1 MEEGEAY
8 SQHLTLPVF
17 NYLMCQCTN
26 ISSADLKHAKI
37 LSQHTSLFPSVQ
49 DFHAKRI
56 HWGSC
61 FLLPSKPSGD
71 MVCLCL

>member
-8 SQHLTLPVF
+8 SRHLTLAVF

-26 ISSADLKHAKI
+26 ISSANLKHAKI
-37 LSQHTSLFPSVQ
+37 LSQPTSPCPLVW

-56 HWGSC
+56 HWGSS
-61 FLLPSKPSGD
+61 FLLMLKPSGD
-71 MVCLCL
+71 MVCICL